1 MKIAAS
7 QVGLDSSRTYR
18 ETQVVEE
25 RLEVQLR
32 QPAQLTLQLDQ
43 VDLSPEALAD
53 LRQSRP
59 SSVSVGRVE
68 DRQEMQARLVETL
81 LSALTGRRVRI
92 VRLDEQSLQDAER
105 SRQEAPSAAEVQGLA
120 GSIRGFALRYDYRA
134 VRMEQEQLHLGFNGR
149 VTIAN
154 GEEIS
159 FSLQLDMV
167 RSSYQEESFSLQ
179 VGQMVD
185 PLVLSFGAANA
196 SLTGERFAFDLT
208 ADGVTEQ
215 VPLLG
220 PGSGFLVLDRN
231 GDGVINDGSELFGTQ
246 SGDGFAD
253 LAHYDADGNHW
264 IDESDPVFSQLQVWA
279 NDGIKQRLLSL
290 AELGVGALYLGS
302 VTAQFSLQDAAGGL
316 LGQQRRAG
324 LFLRED
330 RTAGLL
336 QHIDLAI

>member
-7 QVGLDSSRTYR
+7 QVRLESDRTFR
-18 ETQVVEE
+18 ESQVVDE
-25 RLEVQLR
+25 RLEVQVR
-32 QPAQLTLQLDQ
+32 QPAQLMLQ
-43 VDLSPEALAD
+43 VDHVELSPAALAD
-53 LRQSRP
+53 LHQTRLP
-59 SSVSVGRVE
+59 ATAAGRVE

-92 VRLDEQSLQDAER
+92 VRLDEQSLRDAER
-105 SRQEAPSAAEVQGLA
+105 SRLEAAPAAETQGP
-120 GSIRGFALRYDYRA
+120 GGPIPGFALRYDYRE
-134 VRMEQEQLHLGFNGR
+134 VRTEREQLQLGFSGR
-149 VTIAN
+149 VTTAD
-154 GEEIS
+154 GQEIG
-159 FSLQLDMV
+159 FSLQLDMA
-167 RSSYQEESFSLQ
+167 RTSYKEESFSLQ
-179 VGQMVD
+179 IGQMVD
-185 PLVLSFGAANA
+185 PLVLSFGVANA
-196 SLTGERFAFDLT
+196 SLSRERFAFDLT

-220 PGSGFLVLDRN
+220 AGSGFLVLDRN

-253 LAHYDADGNHW
+253 LAPYDADGNHW
-264 IDESDPVFSQLQVWA
+264 IDESDPVFRQLRVWT
-279 NDGIKQRLLSL
+279 NDGITQQLLSL

-302 VTAQFSLQDAAGGL
+302 VAAQFSLQDAEGEL

-336 QHIDLAI
+336 QHIDLSV

>member
-7 QVGLDSSRTYR
+7 QAGLESSRTYR

-32 QPAQLTLQLDQ
+32 QPAQLTLRLNQ

-59 SSVSVGRVE
+59 SSVAVGRVE

-81 LSALTGRRVRI
+81 LSALTGRRMRI
-92 VRLDEQSLQDAER
+92 VRLDEQALQEAER
-105 SRQEAPSAAEVQGLA
+105 SRQETALAAEAQGFA
-120 GSIRGFALRYDYRA
+120 GPVRGFALRYDYRA
-134 VRMEQEQLHLGFNGR
+134 VRTEQEQLQLGFSGR
-149 VTIAN
+149 VTTAN
-154 GEEIS
+154 GQEIS

-179 VGQMVD
+179 IGQMVD
-185 PLVLSFGAANA
+185 PLVLSFGAASA

-208 ADGVTEQ
+208 ADGVMEQ

-231 GDGVINDGSELFGTQ
+231 
-246 SGDGFAD
+246 GDGFAD

-264 IDESDPVFSQLQVWA
+264 IDESDPVFSQLQVWT

-336 QHIDLAI
+336 QHIDLVV